1 MSTDPLASSFRD
13 PSGFLFRREGILYRQ
28 VNESY
33 RPDYDLLMASG
44 LYKELTGDGLLIPHG
59 EVAAPEG
66 AYKLL
71 QPEPVAFISYPYEWC
86 FSQLKDAAL
95 TTLTIQRRALAKGMS
110 LKDATAYNIQFC
122 KGRPILIDTL
132 SFERYREGEPWVAY
146 RQFCQHFLA
155 PLALMAHTDVRL
167 GQLLR
172 VHIDGI
178 PLDLASRLLPWCTR
192 LSFPL
197 LSHLHLH
204 AATQRRYADRP
215 VGQKGGSRRKV
226 SRQGLIGILES
237 LAGGIRKLCWKPA
250 GTEWADY
257 YDFTNYTDEALV
269 EKGRLVGELIDRAAP
284 TSVWDLGANT
294 GFFSHIPVE
303 AGIPTLAFDIDPAA
317 VERAYRA
324 CREREETALLPL
336 LLDLTNPSPALG
348 WAHAERMALTERGP
362 AGIVLALA
370 LVHHLAISNN
380 VPLPRLAE
388 YFRQLSEKLI
398 IEFVPKSDSKVQKLL
413 ATREDI
419 FPNYTRAG
427 FEEAFQRCFEITVT
441 EPIPGTDRILYLM
454 RAKG

>member
-1 MSTDPLASSFRD
+1 M
-13 PSGFLFRREGILYRQ
+13 YRQ

-33 RPDYDLLMASG
+33 RADYDLLMGSG
-44 LYKELTGDGLLIPHG
+44 LYEDLTGAGLLIPHQ
-59 EVAAPEG
+59 EVAASPG
-66 AYKLL
+66 AYKVL

-86 FSQLKDAAL
+86 FSQFKDAAL
-95 TTLTIQRRALAKGMS
+95 TTLKIQRRALKRGMS
-110 LKDATAYNIQFC
+110 LKDATAYNIQFHAS
-122 KGRPILIDTL
+122 RPLLIDTL

-146 RQFCQHFLA
+146 RQFCQHFLS
-155 PLALMAHTDVRL
+155 PLALMAHRDVRL

-178 PLDLASRLLPWCTR
+178 PLDLASRLLPWRTR
-192 LSFPL
+192 LHFPL

-204 AATQRRYADRP
+204 AATQKRYADRP
-215 VGQKGGSRRKV
+215 VGQKGGSTRKV

-237 LAGGIRKLCWKPA
+237 LAGGIRKLTWKPA

-257 YDFTNYTDEALV
+257 YNFTNYTDDALAQ
-269 EKGRLVGELIDRAAP
+269 KGRLVGQLIAQAAP
-284 TSVWDLGANT
+284 ASVWDLGANT
-294 GFFSHIPVE
+294 GFFSRIASQ

-317 VERAYRA
+317 VERAYRT
-324 CREREETALLPL
+324 CRDQQESLLLPL

-348 WAHAERMALTERGP
+348 WAHAERTALTERGP
-362 AGIVLALA
+362 AGAVLALA

-388 YFRQLSEKLI
+388 YFRQLSERLI
-398 IEFVPKSDSKVQKLL
+398 IEFVPKSDSKVAKLL

-419 FPNYTRAG
+419 FPNYHRAG
-427 FEEAFQRCFEITVT
+427 FEEAFQQIFEIQAT

-454 RAKG
+454 GARGDVQ